1 MEKLG
6 RIERLDDL
14 RTIWPTEHD
23 HFTPWLAQ
31 PENLEVLGETLGVE
45 LEFEAMEKDV
55 GSFSA
60 DILCKN
66 TAEKDSWVVIE
77 NQLEK
82 TDHRHLGQLLVYASG
97 LRASTVV
104 WISAEMTDEHR
115 AAINWLNQ
123 IANKSARFFGL
134 EIELWKIGTSPPAP
148 RFNIICQPNDW
159 EQTVSDAKVSLTDD
173 TSTPSQALRIRYW
186 TAFREYLRDKNSKLR
201 SQKPSRDH
209 WYSFGIGT
217 SRAHLAALIITK
229 DNRIGVEL
237 AITSDDAKAIFHALA
252 KEREHIEGTI
262 GESVEWR
269 EMAEKKSCRVV
280 LFRPADPYDET
291 TWSDQFAWLQS
302 ILEKF
307 DSAFRP
313 IFSTMF
319 KSVPDE

>member
-14 RTIWPTEHD
+14 RTIWPSEHN
-23 HFTPWLAQ
+23 HFTPWLAM
-31 PENLEVLGETLGVE
+31 PENLEILGEALGIE

-82 TDHRHLGQLLVYASG
+82 TDHKHLGQLLVYASG

-104 WISAEMTDEHR
+104 WISTEMTDEHR
-115 AAINWLNQ
+115 AALNWLNQ
-123 IANKSARFFGL
+123 MANKSARFFGL

-148 RFNIICQPNDW
+148 RFNIVCQTNDW
-159 EQTVSDAKVSLTDD
+159 EQTVSDAKVSLTDEV
-173 TSTPSQALRIRYW
+173 STPSQNLRIKYW
-186 TAFREYLRDKNSKLR
+186 TAFREYLQDKKSKLR

-229 DNRIGVEL
+229 DNKIGVEL
-237 AITSDDAKAIFHALA
+237 SITSDDAKKIFHALA
-252 KEREHIEGTI
+252 TQKEQVQEKI
-262 GESVEWR
+262 GEPLAAFIHQLARERLASV
-269 EMAEKKSCRVV
+269 A
-280 LFRPADPYDET
+280 
-291 TWSDQFAWLQS
+291 
-302 ILEKF
+302 
-307 DSAFRP
+307 
-313 IFSTMF
+313 
-319 KSVPDE
+319 